1 MKKQN
6 YVSYLTVFRKED
18 DGGYSIE
25 IPAIDGYTCSD
36 TIEEGIR
43 YAQEV
48 ISLNLYD
55 KEDYPNEYPDDVKFE
70 DIELKDGD
78 RAIYVSVFLPYEFS
92 LVKEVYKNKMVT
104 LPTWLEML
112 AKKKNVNFSRVLQEG
127 LKKELNI
134 K

>member
-6 YVSYLTVFRKED
+6 YITYLTIFRKEE
-18 DGGYSIE
+18 GGFSIE
-25 IPAIDGYTCSD
+25 IPAIDGYTCCD

-55 KEDYPNEYPDDVKFE
+55 EEVYPDEYPDDVKFE

-78 RAIYVSVFLPYEFS
+78 IAVYVSVFLPYEFS
-92 LVKEVYKNKMVT
+92 MVKEVYKNKMVT

-112 AKKKNVNFSRVLQEG
+112 AKNKNVNFSRVLQEG
-127 LKKELNI
+127 LKRELNI

>member
-1 MKKQN
+1 MKKEN
-6 YVSYLTVFRKED
+6 YVTYLSIFRKED
-18 DGGYSIE
+18 DGGYFIE
-25 IPAIDGYTCSD
+25 IPAIDGYTDSE
-36 TIEEGIR
+36 TVEEGIR

-55 KEDYPNEYPDDVKFE
+55 KEDFPDGYPDDVKIE
-70 DIELKDGD
+70 DIKLNDGD
-78 RAIYVSVFLPYEFS
+78 LAVYVSVFLPYEFS
-92 LVKEVYKNKMVT
+92 LVKEVYRNKMVT

-112 AKKKNVNFSRVLQEG
+112 AKKKNINFSRVLQDG

>member
-6 YVSYLTVFRKED
+6 YITYLTIFRKEEE
-18 DGGYSIE
+18 GGFSIE
-25 IPAIDGYTCSD
+25 IPAIDGYTCCD

-55 KEDYPNEYPDDVKFE
+55 EEVYPNEYPDDVKFE

-78 RAIYVSVFLPYEFS
+78 IAVYVSVFLPYEFS

-112 AKKKNVNFSRVLQEG
+112 AKNKNVNFSRVLQEG
-127 LKKELNI
+127 LKRELNI

>member
-1 MKKQN
+1 MKKEN
-6 YVSYLTVFRKED
+6 YVTYLTIFRKED

-25 IPAIDGYTCSD
+25 IPAIDGYTDSE
-36 TIEEGIR
+36 TVEEGIR

-55 KEDYPNEYPDDVKFE
+55 KEDFPDEYPDDVKIE
-70 DIELKDGD
+70 DIKLNDGD
-78 RAIYVSVFLPYEFS
+78 LAVYVSLFLPYEFS
-92 LVKEVYKNKMVT
+92 LVKEVYRNKMVT

-112 AKKKNVNFSRVLQEG
+112 AKKKNINFSRVLQEG

>member
-6 YVSYLTVFRKED
+6 YITYLTIFRKEEE
-18 DGGYSIE
+18 GGFSIE
-25 IPAIDGYTCSD
+25 IPAIDGYTCCD

-43 YAQEV
+43 YAQEL

-55 KEDYPNEYPDDVKFE
+55 EEVYPDEYPDDVKFE
-70 DIELKDGD
+70 DIEFKDGD
-78 RAIYVSVFLPYEFS
+78 IAVYVSVFLPYEFS

-112 AKKKNVNFSRVLQEG
+112 AKNKNVNFSRVLQEG
-127 LKKELNI
+127 LKRELNI

>member
-6 YVSYLTVFRKED
+6 YITYLTIFRKEEE
-18 DGGYSIE
+18 GGFSIE
-25 IPAIDGYTCSD
+25 IPAIDGYTCCD
-36 TIEEGIR
+36 TIEEGIW

-55 KEDYPNEYPDDVKFE
+55 EEVYPDEYPDDVKFE

-78 RAIYVSVFLPYEFS
+78 IAVYVSVFLPYEFS

-112 AKKKNVNFSRVLQEG
+112 AKNKNVNFSRVLQEG
-127 LKKELNI
+127 LKRELNI

>member
-1 MKKQN
+1 MEKQN
-6 YVSYLTVFRKED
+6 YITYLTVFRKEE
-18 DGGYSIE
+18 GGYSIE

-43 YAQEV
+43 YVQEV

-55 KEDYPNEYPDDVKFE
+55 REVYPDDVKLE
-70 DIELKDGD
+70 DIELNEGD
-78 RAIYVSVFLPYEFS
+78 KVIYVSLYLPYEFS

-104 LPTWLEML
+104 LPTWIEAL
-112 AKKKNVNFSRVLQEG
+112 AKNKNINFSKVLTEG